1 MIERRNSPRR
11 PRDTSTQYL
20 EQVVLTLRSEPHKI
34 SVIKSN
40 CDYYQKQRFLKKGFQ
55 RAVEHMQ
62 WVLAVDDDVDRI
74 CKQIMSDD
82 YIGTRLRKYPLL
94 FKGVNT

>member
-1 MIERRNSPRR
+1 
-11 PRDTSTQYL
+11 
-20 EQVVLTLRSEPHKI
+20 
-34 SVIKSN
+34 
-40 CDYYQKQRFLKKGFQ
+40 
-55 RAVEHMQ
+55 MQ
-62 WVLAVDDDVDRI
+62 WVLAVDDDIDRI